1 VDTCAATPHSE
12 QRTFSKLSSSA
23 DIFASFGVSLIPRAA
38 NGTLGHLGNNLG
50 RAITELRQRRKNEA
64 ALRAMTVALNL
75 APHDRHAA
83 RCLAGG

>member
-1 VDTCAATPHSE
+1 MVIWVTTWVE
-12 QRTFSKLSSSA
+12 LSLSYISV
-23 DIFASFGVSLIPRAA
+23 G
-38 NGTLGHLGNNLG
+38 
-50 RAITELRQRRKNEA
+50 KNEA

>member
-1 VDTCAATPHSE
+1 M
-12 QRTFSKLSSSA
+12 SA
-23 DIFASFGVSLIPRAA
+23 RQ
-38 NGTLGHLGNNLG
+38 
-50 RAITELRQRRKNEA
+50 ELRRVVGSVSCSSERSITLAECNLARKRGDVGKNEA